1 MEYIMDKQS
10 VLNHIRALEQ
20 KHREQDEGL
29 EILMQ
34 RPKPQEWL
42 VNTIKRRKLKI
53 KTEIERLKNEHNLS

>member
-1 MEYIMDKQS
+1 MDKQS
-10 VLNHIRALEQ
+10 VINHIKALEQ

-34 RPKPQEWL
+34 RPQPQNWL

-53 KTEIERLKNEHNLS
+53 KTEIEHLKQLHGIGDL

>member
-1 MEYIMDKQS
+1 MDKQS
-10 VLNHIRALEQ
+10 ILNHIKTLEQ
-20 KHREQDEGL
+20 KHREQDESL

-53 KTEIERLKNEHNLS
+53 KTEIERLKNEHSIS

>member
-1 MEYIMDKQS
+1 MDKQS
-10 VLNHIRALEQ
+10 VLNHIQALEQ

-34 RPKPQEWL
+34 RPKPQDWL

-53 KTEIERLKNEHNLS
+53 KTEIERLKSEHNLS

>member
-1 MEYIMDKQS
+1 MDKQS

-20 KHREQDEGL
+20 KHREQDESL

-34 RPKPQEWL
+34 RPKPQDWL

-53 KTEIERLKNEHNLS
+53 KTEIERLKSEHNLS

>member
-1 MEYIMDKQS
+1 MDKQS
-10 VLNHIRALEQ
+10 VINHIKALEQ
-20 KHREQDEGL
+20 KHREQDESL

-53 KTEIERLKNEHNLS
+53 KTEIEHLKQLHGIGDL

>member
-1 MEYIMDKQS
+1 MDKQS
-10 VLNHIRALEQ
+10 VLNHIQALEQ

-34 RPKPQEWL
+34 RPKPQDWL

-53 KTEIERLKNEHNLS
+53 KTEIERLKNEHSIS

>member
-1 MEYIMDKQS
+1 MDKQS
-10 VLNHIRALEQ
+10 VINHIKALEQ

-34 RPKPQEWL
+34 HPKPQNWL

-53 KTEIERLKNEHNLS
+53 KTEIEHLKQLHGIGDL